1 MSLPGLELSQTPIE
15 AQSGPAPPVQHSLP
29 RGSEWRFEVAFGRT
43 VRVKLLAG
51 TAELFGTELAAS
63 QTYTF
68 SGTKAAIYTWHGCTL
83 EVSAGDPIAIGGL
96 GSAPPPPGSGSGGC
110 QVEYVAEETPMDE
123 YVNIHGALETMR
135 EEAKN
140 TGREGPRVLI
150 LGPEDAGKTSLTKIL
165 TGYATK
171 RERQPIVVNLD
182 PSEGMLSVPGSLT
195 ATAFRAMIDVEE
207 GWGSSPMSG
216 PSPIPVKLPLVYFYG
231 LQSPLDAGGQLYRP
245 IVSRLALAVAGR
257 LAEDK
262 DAREA
267 GVIID
272 TPGVLSQGKGEDII
286 HHIVTEFSITTI
298 LVLGSERLYS
308 SMVKHYDN
316 KPISTSTS
324 TSASTTATPS
334 TLDRISVVKVTKS
347 GGSVDRDAS
356 FMKCVRDSQI
366 RSYFF
371 GNPVPSTA
379 SSALSLSAT
388 SSGTTITLSPHAQ
401 QLDFDSIS
409 IYTITALPEDDDD
422 YDPSTFGMNDSFLP
436 GGIHDRE
443 DDNNSQSQQLHSQPQ
458 QNLHTDQ
465 TSISSSSFS
474 HFPTSGFSNSTST
487 MTSQP
492 SHASI
497 PLRKLPPS
505 TTSPVPLGL
514 ENTLLAVTHAAP
526 NAPLNE
532 IRDASIM
539 GFVYVADVDEKK
551 AKIRVLA
558 PVGGRVPARA
568 MIWGRRWPG
577 ELVGL
582 VG

>member
-1 MSLPGLELSQTPIE
+1 MSLPGLELTQTPTGGRS
-15 AQSGPAPPVQHSLP
+15 APAPPVQHSLP

-96 GSAPPPPGSGSGGC
+96 GSAPPPPGTGSGGC
-110 QVEYVAEETPMDE
+110 QVEYVAEETPMAE

-135 EEAKN
+135 EEAKAS
-140 TGREGPRVLI
+140 GREGPRVLI

-171 RERQPIVVNLD
+171 RERQPVVVNLD

-195 ATAFRAMIDVEE
+195 ATAFRSMVDVEE

-231 LQSPLDAGGQLYRP
+231 LPSPLDAEGQVYKP

-257 LAEDK
+257 LAEDR
-262 DAREA
+262 DAGEA
-267 GVIID
+267 GIVID
-272 TPGVLSQGKGEDII
+272 TPGVLSQGGKGEDVI

-324 TSASTTATPS
+324 TTSAAAGTATPS

-371 GNPVPSTA
+371 GNPIPSTA

-401 QLDFDSIS
+401 QLDFDALS
-409 IYTITALPEDDDD
+409 IYTITATLEDDDD

-436 GGIHDRE
+436 GGINDR
-443 DDNNSQSQQLHSQPQ
+443 DDDENLQTQQQ
-458 QNLHTDQ
+458 QQQQQQQHQYQEITDHTTT
-465 TSISSSSFS
+465 TSPFLSS
-474 HFPTSGFSNSTST
+474 PTTATTATTTTTTST
-487 MTSQP
+487 TATSPFTHP
-492 SHASI
+492 SSI
-497 PLRKLPPS
+497 PLKK
-505 TTSPVPLGL
+505 
-514 ENTLLAVTHAAP
+514 AAP
-526 NAPLNE
+526 LHNLPRPTSARKHLASSNTRSPQRPAP
-532 IRDASIM
+532 
-539 GFVYVADVDEKK
+539 
-551 AKIRVLA
+551 
-558 PVGGRVPARA
+558 
-568 MIWGRRWPG
+568 
-577 ELVGL
+577 
-582 VG
+582 

>member
-1 MSLPGLELSQTPIE
+1 MSLPGLELTQTPIE
-15 AQSGPAPPVQHSLP
+15 ARSGPAPPVQHSLP
-29 RGSEWRFEVAFGRT
+29 RGSEWRFEVAYGRT

-110 QVEYVAEETPMDE
+110 QVEYIAEETPMAE

-135 EEAKN
+135 DEAKAS
-140 TGREGPRVLI
+140 GREGPRVLI

-171 RERQPIVVNLD
+171 RERQPVVVNLD

-195 ATAFRAMIDVEE
+195 ATAFRSMMDVEE

-231 LQSPLDAGGQLYRP
+231 LPSPLDAEGQVYKP

-267 GVIID
+267 GIIID

-324 TSASTTATPS
+324 TTSAAGTPTPS

-371 GNPVPSTA
+371 GNPIPSTA

-401 QLDFDSIS
+401 QLDFDSLS
-409 IYTITALPEDDDD
+409 IYTITATPEDEDD

-436 GGIHDRE
+436 GGINDRDD
-443 DDNNSQSQQLHSQPQ
+443 DDNIQTQQQ
-458 QNLHTDQ
+458 QQQQHEYTDHTAT
-465 TSISSSSFS
+465 TSPFLSA
-474 HFPTSGFSNSTST
+474 PNPALTTTATSTS
-487 MTSQP
+487 SQP
-492 SHASI
+492 SSI
-497 PLRKLPPS
+497 PLKKLPPS
-505 TTSPVPLGL
+505 TTSPIPLAL

-526 NAPLNE
+526 NAPLHE
-532 IRDASIM
+532 IRDASVM
-539 GFVYVADVDEKK
+539 GFVYVAGVDEKK

-558 PVGGRVPARA
+558 PVGGRVPTRA
-568 MIWGRRWPG
+568 MIWGKRWPG

>member
-1 MSLPGLELSQTPIE
+1 MSLPGLELTQTAIE
-15 AQSGPAPPVQHSLP
+15 ARSAPAPPVHHSLP

-96 GSAPPPPGSGSGGC
+96 GSVPPPPGSGSGGC
-110 QVEYVAEETPMDE
+110 QVEYVAEETPMVE

-135 EEAKN
+135 EAAK
-140 TGREGPRVLI
+140 TSGREGPRVLI

-171 RERQPIVVNLD
+171 RERQPVVVNLD

-231 LQSPLDAGGQLYRP
+231 LPSPLDAEGQLYKP

-257 LAEDK
+257 LAEDR

-272 TPGVLSQGKGEDII
+272 TPGVLSQGKGEDVI

-324 TSASTTATPS
+324 ISTTGTPS
-334 TLDRISVVKVTKS
+334 SLDRISVVKVTKS

-371 GNPVPSTA
+371 GNPIPSTA

-401 QLDFDSIS
+401 QLDFDSLS
-409 IYTITALPEDDDD
+409 IYTITAMPEDDDD

-443 DDNNSQSQQLHSQPQ
+443 DDHNSQTQQQ
-458 QNLHTDQ
+458 QQQQQQQQHTDQ
-465 TSISSSSFS
+465 TTTTSSLFS
-474 HFPTSGFSNSTST
+474 HFQPPGFLSASNTTTSS
-487 MTSQP
+487 SQP
-492 SHASI
+492 SHTSI
-497 PLRKLPPS
+497 PLKKLPPS
-505 TTSPVPLGL
+505 TTSPVPLAL

-526 NAPLNE
+526 NAPLHE
-532 IRDASIM
+532 IRDASVM
-539 GFVYVADVDEKK
+539 GFVYVAGVDEKK

>member
-1 MSLPGLELSQTPIE
+1 
-15 AQSGPAPPVQHSLP
+15 
-29 RGSEWRFEVAFGRT
+29 
-43 VRVKLLAG
+43 
-51 TAELFGTELAAS
+51 
-63 QTYTF
+63 
-68 SGTKAAIYTWHGCTL
+68 
-83 EVSAGDPIAIGGL
+83 
-96 GSAPPPPGSGSGGC
+96 
-110 QVEYVAEETPMDE
+110 
-123 YVNIHGALETMR
+123 
-135 EEAKN
+135 
-140 TGREGPRVLI
+140 
-150 LGPEDAGKTSLTKIL
+150 
-165 TGYATK
+165 
-171 RERQPIVVNLD
+171 
-182 PSEGMLSVPGSLT
+182 MLSVPGSLT
-195 ATAFRAMIDVEE
+195 ATAFRSMVDVEE

-231 LQSPLDAGGQLYRP
+231 LPSPLDAEGQVYKP

-257 LAEDK
+257 LAEDR
-262 DAREA
+262 DAGEA
-267 GVIID
+267 GIVID
-272 TPGVLSQGKGEDII
+272 TPGVLSQGGKGEDVI

-324 TSASTTATPS
+324 TTSAAAGTATPS

-371 GNPVPSTA
+371 GNPIPSTA

-401 QLDFDSIS
+401 QLDFDALS
-409 IYTITALPEDDDD
+409 IYTITATLEDDDD

-436 GGIHDRE
+436 GGINDR
-443 DDNNSQSQQLHSQPQ
+443 DDDENLQTQQQ
-458 QNLHTDQ
+458 QQQQQQQHQYQEITDHTTT
-465 TSISSSSFS
+465 TSPFLSS
-474 HFPTSGFSNSTST
+474 PTTATTTTTST
-487 MTSQP
+487 TATSPFTHP
-492 SHASI
+492 SSI
-497 PLRKLPPS
+497 PLKKLPPS
-505 TTSPVPLGL
+505 TTSPVPLAL

-526 NAPLNE
+526 NAPLHE
-532 IRDASIM
+532 IRDASVM
-539 GFVYVADVDEKK
+539 GFVYVAGVDEKK

-558 PVGGRVPARA
+558 PVGGRVPSRA
-568 MIWGRRWPG
+568 MIWGKRWPG

>member
-1 MSLPGLELSQTPIE
+1 MSLPGLELTQTPIE
-15 AQSGPAPPVQHSLP
+15 TRSASAPPVQHSLP
-29 RGSEWRFEVAFGRT
+29 RGSEWRFEVAHGRT

-96 GSAPPPPGSGSGGC
+96 GSAPPPPGTGSGGC
-110 QVEYVAEETPMDE
+110 QVEYVAEETPMAE

-135 EEAKN
+135 EEAKAS
-140 TGREGPRVLI
+140 GREGPRVLI

-195 ATAFRAMIDVEE
+195 ATAFRSMMDVEE

-231 LQSPLDAGGQLYRP
+231 LPCPLDAEGQVYKP

-257 LAEDK
+257 LAEDR
-262 DAREA
+262 DAKEA
-267 GVIID
+267 GIIID
-272 TPGVLSQGKGEDII
+272 TPGVLSQGGKGEDVI
-286 HHIVTEFSITTI
+286 HHIVTEFSVTTI

-316 KPISTSTS
+316 KAISTSTS
-324 TSASTTATPS
+324 TTSAAAAGTATPS
-334 TLDRISVVKVTKS
+334 PLDRISVVKVTKS

-371 GNPVPSTA
+371 GNPIPSTA

-401 QLDFDSIS
+401 QLDFDAFS
-409 IYTITALPEDDDD
+409 IYTITATPEDDDD

-436 GGIHDRE
+436 GGISDRDD
-443 DDNNSQSQQLHSQPQ
+443 DDNIQIQQQQQQHQHQETTDHTATIPPLLSDTPHHPPPTRPIYKSATPQ
-458 QNLHTDQ
+458 
-465 TSISSSSFS
+465 
-474 HFPTSGFSNSTST
+474 
-487 MTSQP
+487 
-492 SHASI
+492 
-497 PLRKLPPS
+497 
-505 TTSPVPLGL
+505 TTHPH
-514 ENTLLAVTHAAP
+514 NT
-526 NAPLNE
+526 
-532 IRDASIM
+532 
-539 GFVYVADVDEKK
+539 
-551 AKIRVLA
+551 
-558 PVGGRVPARA
+558 
-568 MIWGRRWPG
+568 
-577 ELVGL
+577 
-582 VG
+582 